1 MHTCPHSADAG
12 AADRA
17 VSYIAAYLS
26 LYGLLMWAGVYPYL
40 QGAQRERELSEMLP
54 QAQAARDDSEAP
66 TEKAEDAAGEGARS
80 PATPTRCCA
89 CYGVL
94 KRFLKRFASP
104 VPLPIRLPLHMCAHV
119 SSPNARLEPPDAI
132 FF

>member
-1 MHTCPHSADAG
+1 MHTCLHSADAG

-66 TEKAEDAAGEGARS
+66 TEKAEDAAEEGARS

-89 CYGVL
+89 CYEVL

-104 VPLPIRLPLHMCAHV
+104 VPHLYACLLTCAHTC
-119 SSPNARLEPPDAI
+119 L
-132 FF
+132 